1 MKRLLTILFATMLA
15 EQIMAVDYDFSAKCS
30 SGQTLYYRITSNTE
44 PYTVEVSYPNYSEED
59 FYYNCIKPIGDL
71 IIPETVTQN
80 GITYSVKSIS
90 YAAFKDC
97 DGLKS
102 TVIPNSITSIGG
114 ASFAGCSAL
123 ESITIPFVG
132 AERCTPDIDTSTYNG
147 FAPYYLG
154 HLFGTQYY
162 SGSIST
168 QFYEDFRDGQTFS
181 IPSALTSVTITD
193 SYYIPKSA
201 FSNCSNLT
209 SIVIQEPATEIA
221 DYAFYGCSNLT
232 TISIPNSITNIG
244 NAAFKNCNKL
254 DYATYDNGY
263 YIGNKE
269 NPYVV
274 LMSVKNKSIT
284 SCTINDQ
291 CKIIYEAFCG
301 CTNLSEITIP
311 NSVKK
316 IGYQAFKSCGV
327 ESITIPNSVMSIGD
341 YAFSSCGLKSIIIPE
356 SVISIGNYAF
366 SSCYY
371 LNLSIP
377 NSVTTIGSH
386 AFSYCDMESVVIP
399 NTVTEVGAYAF
410 EYCGELTSVTIGNG
424 LKNIDNTMF
433 RYCQKLTRIICLIDV
448 PVDLDADPFEYCDTI
463 YVPNK
468 NVEAYK
474 SAPIWKRKEILPFCK
489 ITLKSANNSM
499 GAVEGDS
506 ILYGNN
512 PTIITA
518 VPASGYHFVKWS
530 DENTTNPRP
539 FTSNENKSIIAYF
552 DAHTEVKDEAVAAT
566 TTSTGLTEGSHCS
579 VCGEVIVAQE
589 VIPMLADNGEE
600 NNNGE
605 TNNEGE
611 NNNSNQNNNQGN
623 GNNNNGGNQNT
634 PKPKPTTP
642 EGIIVQNI
650 LDIIH
655 NIISFV
661 TDVDEDAVNEVN
673 IYAYGNNVVV
683 ENAET
688 NKGKIEVFDINGRM
702 VAKSTA
708 NNSRIEIPMK
718 AQGVYIVRV
727 GAIAKRVVVN

>member
-1 MKRLLTILFATMLA
+1 MFA
-15 EQIMAVDYDFSAKCS
+15 EQILAVDYDFSAKCS
-30 SGQTLYYRITSNTE
+30 SGQTLYYKITSNTE
-44 PYTVEVSYPNYSEED
+44 PYTVEVSFPNHSGED
-59 FYYNCIKPIGDL
+59 FYYNCIKPTGDL
-71 IIPETVTQN
+71 IIPETVNQN
-80 GITYSVKSIS
+80 GRTYSVKSIR
-90 YAAFKDC
+90 YATFKDC

-102 TVIPNSITSIGG
+102 VVIPNSITSIGG
-114 ASFAGCSAL
+114 DSFAGCSAL

-132 AERCTPDIDTSTYNG
+132 TERCTPEIDTSTYNG

-162 SGSIST
+162 SESIST
-168 QFYEDFRDGQTFS
+168 QFYEDFRDGQTFF

-209 SIVIQEPATEIA
+209 SIVIQEPVTEIA

-244 NAAFKNCNKL
+244 NDVFKNCNKL

-291 CKIIYEAFCG
+291 CQIIYEAFCE
-301 CTNLSEITIP
+301 CANLSEITIP

-316 IGYQAFKSCGV
+316 IGFQAFKRCGV
-327 ESITIPNSVMSIGD
+327 KSVTIPNSVMSIGN
-341 YAFSSCGLKSIIIPE
+341 YAFSGCGLKSIIIPE
-356 SVISIGNYAF
+356 SVISIGDYAF
-366 SSCYY
+366 SSCYS
-371 LNLSIP
+371 LILSIP

-386 AFSYCDMESVVIP
+386 AFSYCNMESVVIP
-399 NTVTEVGAYAF
+399 NSVTEIGKYAF
-410 EYCGELTSVTIGNG
+410 EYCDDLAMVTIGNG
-424 LKNIDNTMF
+424 LKNIDNSMF
-433 RYCQKLTRIICLIDV
+433 RYCQKLTRVICLIDV
-448 PVDLDADPFEYCDTI
+448 PLDLDADPFEYCDTI
-463 YVPNK
+463 YVPYQ

-474 SAPIWKRKEILPFCK
+474 TATIWKRKEIVPFYK
-489 ITLKSANNSM
+489 ISVASANNSM
-499 GAVEGDS
+499 GTVEGDS
-506 ILYGNN
+506 ILYGNK
-512 PTIITA
+512 PTILTA

-539 FTSNENKSIIAYF
+539 FTLNENNTIIAYF
-552 DAHTEVKDEAVAAT
+552 AEHTEVKDEAVAAT

-589 VIPMLADNGEE
+589 VIPMLASNEEE
-600 NNNGE
+600 NNNE
-605 TNNEGE
+605 NEGE
-611 NNNSNQNNNQGN
+611 NNTSNQNSNQGN
-623 GNNNNGGNQNT
+623 ETNSDNQNSGSQNT
-634 PKPKPTTP
+634 TNPQPTTP
-642 EGIIVQNI
+642 EGIIVHHI

-655 NIISFV
+655 NVISII

-673 IYAYGNNVVV
+673 IYACDKMVVV

-688 NKGKIEVFDINGRM
+688 TNSEIAVFDINGRM
-702 VAKSTA
+702 VAKATA
-708 NNSRIEIPMK
+708 NGNRIEIPMR

-727 GAIAKRVVVN
+727 GGIAKRVVVN